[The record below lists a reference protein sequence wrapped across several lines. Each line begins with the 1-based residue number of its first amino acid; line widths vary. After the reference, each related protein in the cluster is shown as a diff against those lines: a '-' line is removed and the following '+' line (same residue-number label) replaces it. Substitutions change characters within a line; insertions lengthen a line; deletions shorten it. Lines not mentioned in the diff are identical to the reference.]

1 MATGENI
8 NPIEI
13 QKLKSN
19 QDRNK
24 FIADRKNSFISVCN
38 KILDFGYDARD
49 RNEIKRFLTTEE
61 LDQILDF
68 NKEIELIRKKLQQDA
83 PLEDMDI
90 VRLILS
96 MQYVK
101 TDLEHIAEDY
111 IQAANTLKSYIE
123 ILS

>member
-8 NPIEI
+8 SPIEI

-24 FIADRKNSFISVCN
+24 FIADRKNPFISVCN

-61 LDQILDF
+61 LNQVLDF

-83 PLEDMDI
+83 PLEDMEI

-101 TDLEHIAEDY
+101 TDLERIAEDY
-111 IQAANTLKSYIE
+111 VQAANTLKSYIE